1 MPSLRHVIRSGWPIR
16 LAVVLVNKAL
26 PAYRSRLYTPTF
38 LDRLGNEYILVDCWH
53 HRVLVGTDLNTPI
66 SAWRTLVT
74 NLSGPPAGTPNWSPD
89 GSLIAFDARLPGSA
103 IFVIPFSGGSPRQ
116 LTTGATL

>member
-1 MPSLRHVIRSGWPIR
+1 MLEFTVPENRSRACLTRKDGVWTARRFSADPLHVRTPAGFGDNWSEVAMPSLRHVIRSGWPIR

-66 SAWRTLVT
+66 S
-74 NLSGPPAGTPNWSPD
+74 
-89 GSLIAFDARLPGSA
+89 
-103 IFVIPFSGGSPRQ
+103 
-116 LTTGATL
+116 